1 MIFKFKMNQ
10 LNLYKFQ
17 DEVNINQ
24 ELDLIVEG
32 LMIMVMLLILLKQNK

>member
-1 MIFKFKMNQ
+1 MNQ

>member
-1 MIFKFKMNQ
+1 MNQ

-24 ELDLIVEG
+24 EIDLIVEG